1 MSLKKEEVNQI
12 KLDFVN
18 KCARESDKDCQ
29 LIVSEKLVWKTA
41 TFPIDNIKDEDE
53 DENDINKRIKKQVDI
68 FNDERS
74 FLFGFKIDE
83 KDIVDLSKVL
93 VSVVFYEM
101 PKEVFPKYSN
111 SSSPLYVKVTSIIV
125 DIKGEVNKEAF
136 YLPAIIDIVDEDE
149 YVEEGESISDYGEL
163 LLLSFKREYEQ
174 KENYKSEK
182 GVEFIYELRH
192 NKQGR
197 NIFSD
202 IKIKKEF
209 GKYKAFMEI
218 ETDKHETKDEAIKQM
233 GRWLRALGRAQEIAV
248 VKED

>member
-1 MSLKKEEVNQI
+1 MSLKEEEVNQI
-12 KLDFVN
+12 KSDFIN
-18 KCARESDKDCQ
+18 KCTRESDKDCR
-29 LIVSEKLVWKTA
+29 LIVSEKLIWKTES
-41 TFPIDNIKDEDE
+41 FPINNIEDKDEM
-53 DENDINKRIKKQVDI
+53 KARIEKQIDI

-83 KDIVDLSKVL
+83 SDITDPSKVF
-93 VSVVFYEM
+93 VSVAFYEM
-101 PKEVFPKYSN
+101 PKEVFSKYLN
-111 SSSPLYVKVTSIIV
+111 SSYPLYIRVTNIVV
-125 DIKGEVNKEAF
+125 DIKGEVNKDAF

-149 YVEEGESISDYGEL
+149 YVVEGDNISDYGEL

-174 KENYKSEK
+174 KESYKSEK
-182 GVEFIYELRH
+182 GLEFVYELRH
-192 NKQGR
+192 NERGN
-197 NIFSD
+197 NIYND
-202 IKIKKEF
+202 IIIKKEF